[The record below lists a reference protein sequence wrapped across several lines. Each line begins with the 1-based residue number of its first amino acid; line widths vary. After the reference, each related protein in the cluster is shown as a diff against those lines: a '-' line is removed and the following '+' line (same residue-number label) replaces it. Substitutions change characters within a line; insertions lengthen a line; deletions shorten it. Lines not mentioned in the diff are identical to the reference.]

1 MVIVSRRRRRDGR
14 VGRRV
19 ASRGALAL
27 SRRGGL
33 ATLDAV
39 RTAPKSK
46 EKPPTSWCEGTD
58 VGRRDRTASSATK
71 STTLR
76 QSLRAY
82 DVYAVEAMLKFK
94 LTLSQRPK
102 SPNFM

>member
-1 MVIVSRRRRRDGR
+1 M
-14 VGRRV
+14 
-19 ASRGALAL
+19 
-27 SRRGGL
+27 
-33 ATLDAV
+33 
-39 RTAPKSK
+39 
-46 EKPPTSWCEGTD
+46 
-58 VGRRDRTASSATK
+58 GRRDRTASSATK